1 MEKTLSDHLL
11 HTLES
16 LVAYDLERFKFKL
29 QNANLEK
36 DRDRIPQG
44 RLQNATGP
52 VKLAALLVNY
62 YGEKYAVRLTLQVL
76 RAINQNLLVEELS
89 KATNSECLTQECV
102 TEISG
107 TSVFLKETESKS
119 LIMENTDADLQGPNE
134 VGTAGL
140 EIPVTSMQLHP
151 GQECQKKS
159 QEEWEA
165 QKTLKGSHLTEIQ
178 ERQRNQTVNTPPKRT
193 QLTVCTVSSGDKEP
207 SSPEDAMTLE
217 DKRDGT
223 LETIVTLKTVEA
235 RNPDAALVPESSRYE
250 NSEVA
255 VTLGQ
260 KANRNQKL
268 FFLEEK
274 RMEKQGFRVSLGEQ
288 NHPNQ
293 KSTDNC
299 QDPGSQEEKRAGNMD
314 TSMSSGKKEL
324 EDPGN
329 HYLKEACEDELT
341 LSSTPIKAFSVT
353 RITGAPVRAVSL
365 RGMKESCSICQDMVG
380 KPSRNSCRHYIRYYH
395 NVGCNVCLKCQAMFP
410 KNFQHSKSLGNIP
423 TDFQKSMLSPGSEPC
438 CEYHPKQLQLLFCK
452 DHGKTI
458 CLNCSM
464 SPEHKGH
471 RILSIQEAA
480 QIYKEQLQSR
490 LEHLKKVREIAE
502 EKKSQGNETMAAFLS
517 KTETQKEQIMS
528 QVMQLHQFLAE
539 QEQLFLAWLEELSR
553 TIFRS
558 KTEYINKAS
567 QEISLLEEL
576 MEKLEAK
583 QKQPAWE
590 LLQDI
595 RVTLMRA
602 EWVTLPKEWAVSPEL
617 KEKIHVL
624 FWKSECMQK
633 SMRHFMESLQ
643 SEMETFKVVQLR
655 EVQLHTANVTL
666 DPETAHPKLIISDD
680 QKSVRLGKKC
690 QKLPNGPQRFDNSV
704 IVLGSP
710 SFVSGKRYW
719 QVYVGDKTMWI
730 LGVCKNSVNRK
741 GSTAFSP
748 GNGYWLV
755 MMTKKNEYSAS
766 TIPPTPLY
774 LGEPP
779 RCVGIFLDYEA
790 GDISF
795 YNVTAKTHIY
805 TFPFS
810 SSSSEPL
817 RPVFSP
823 GMLDKGKNT
832 DPLTICPG
840 ST

>member
-1 MEKTLSDHLL
+1 MAKTLSDHLL

-16 LVAYDLERFKFKL
+16 LVTYDLERFKFKL
-29 QNANLEK
+29 QNVNLDK

-44 RLQNATGP
+44 RLQNAVGP
-52 VKLAALLVNY
+52 VELAALLINS
-62 YGEKYAVRLTLQVL
+62 YGEKYAVKLTLQVL
-76 RAINQNLLVEELS
+76 RAINQNLLLEELS
-89 KATNSECLTQECV
+89 KATNTECLTQKCV

-107 TSVFLKETESKS
+107 TSVFSRDTVSKS
-119 LIMENTDADLQGPNE
+119 LIIENPDADLQDPNK
-134 VGTAGL
+134 VGTVGL
-140 EIPVTSMQLHP
+140 QVPIPSIQVYP

-165 QKTLKGSHLTEIQ
+165 QRTLKGSHLTEVL
-178 ERQRNQTVNTPPKRT
+178 ERQRNQSMNVPPKRT
-193 QLTVCTVSSGDKEP
+193 QLRVRIISSGDKEL
-207 SSPEDAMTLE
+207 SSPEAAMIFE
-217 DKRDGT
+217 DKRDGI
-223 LETIVTLKTVEA
+223 LETTVPLKTAEA
-235 RNPDAALVPESSRYE
+235 RNAALVPESSRYE

-268 FFLEEK
+268 FFLGEK
-274 RMEKQGFRVSLGEQ
+274 GIEKQGLHTSLGEQ
-288 NHPNQ
+288 NHPN
-293 KSTDNC
+293 KNSADNC
-299 QDPGSQEEKRAGNMD
+299 QDPGSQEEKRPGNMD
-314 TSMSSGKKEL
+314 TSMSSGKKEPK
-324 EDPGN
+324 DPGN
-329 HYLKEACEDELT
+329 QYLKEACEDELT
-341 LSSTPIKAFSVT
+341 LSKTPIKAFNFMK
-353 RITGAPVRAVSL
+353 ITGAPVRAVSL
-365 RGMKESCSICQDMVG
+365 RRMQESCSICQDMVE
-380 KPSRNSCRHYIRYYH
+380 KASRNSCRHDIRYH
-395 NVGCNVCLKCQAMFP
+395 RNVGYNVCLKCQAMFP
-410 KNFQHSKSLGNIP
+410 KNFQHSKSLGNIS
-423 TDFQKSMLSPGSEPC
+423 TDFQEPMLSPGSTPY

-464 SPEHKGH
+464 SLDHKGH
-471 RILSIQEAA
+471 RILSIEEAA
-480 QIYKEQLQSR
+480 QSYKEQLQSH

-502 EKKSQGNETMAAFLS
+502 EKKSQGNETMAAFL
-517 KTETQKEQIMS
+517 
-528 QVMQLHQFLAE
+528 FLAE

-558 KTEYINKAS
+558 KAEHITRAS

-576 MEKLEAK
+576 MGELEEK

-617 KEKIHVL
+617 KEKIHIL
-624 FWKSECMQK
+624 FWKSECVQK
-633 SMRHFMESLQ
+633 SMRRFIESLQ
-643 SEMETFKVVQLR
+643 SEMETFKILQLR

-680 QKSVRLGKKC
+680 LKSVTLGKKC
-690 QKLPNGPQRFDNSV
+690 QKLPNGPQRFDDSV

-710 SFVSGKRYW
+710 SFVSGKWYW
-719 QVYVGDKTMWI
+719 QVYVGDKSMWT

-755 MMTKKNEYSAS
+755 MMTKKNEYVAS
-766 TIPPTPLY
+766 TIPPAPLY

-795 YNVTAKTHIY
+795 YNVTAKSHIY
-805 TFPFS
+805 TFHFSNS
-810 SSSSEPL
+810 SSDPL

-823 GMLDKGKNT
+823 GLHDKGKNEC
-832 DPLTICPG
+832 PLTICRG
-840 ST
+840 SM

>member
-1 MEKTLSDHLL
+1 MAKTLSDHLL
-11 HTLES
+11 YTLES

-29 QNANLEK
+29 QNANLDE
-36 DRDRIPQG
+36 DRDRIPHG

-52 VKLAALLVNY
+52 VKLAALLVNS
-62 YGEKYAVRLTLQVL
+62 YGEKYAVKLTLQVL
-76 RAINQNLLVEELS
+76 RAINQNFLVEELS
-89 KATNSECLTQECV
+89 KATNPECLTQECV

-107 TSVFLKETESKS
+107 TSVFSRETVSKS
-119 LIMENTDADLQGPNE
+119 LIIENPDADLQDPNE

-140 EIPVTSMQLHP
+140 QVPIPSIQSYP

-159 QEEWEA
+159 QEEWET
-165 QKTLKGSHLTEIQ
+165 QRTLKGFHLTEGQ
-178 ERQRNQTVNTPPKRT
+178 ERQRNQTVNGPPKRT

-207 SSPEDAMTLE
+207 SSPEAAMTLE
-217 DKRDGT
+217 GERDGI
-223 LETIVTLKTVEA
+223 LETTVTLKTMET

-250 NSEVA
+250 HSEVA
-255 VTLGQ
+255 VTLEQ
-260 KANRNQKL
+260 TANRNQKP
-268 FFLEEK
+268 FFLGEK
-274 RMEKQGFRVSLGEQ
+274 GIEKQGCGASLGEQ
-288 NHPNQ
+288 NHTNE

-299 QDPGSQEEKRAGNMD
+299 QVAGSQEEKIPGNTN
-314 TSMSSGKKEL
+314 TSMSSEKKEPMH
-324 EDPGN
+324 PGN
-329 HYLKEACEDELT
+329 QYLKEACEDELT
-341 LSSTPIKAFSVT
+341 LNRTPIKGFNML

-365 RGMKESCSICQDMVG
+365 RRMQESCSICQDTVG
-380 KPSRNSCRHYIRYYH
+380 KPSRNFCSHHIKYHH
-395 NVGCNVCLKCQAMFP
+395 NVGYNVCLKCQAMFP

-423 TDFQKSMLSPGSEPC
+423 TDFQEPMLRPC
-438 CEYHPKQLQLLFCK
+438 STPWCEHHPKQLQLLFCK

-464 SPEHKGH
+464 SLEHKGH
-471 RILSIQEAA
+471 RILSIEEAA
-480 QIYKEQLQSR
+480 QSYKEQIQSR
-490 LEHLKKVREIAE
+490 LEHLKKIRETAE
-502 EKKSQGNETMAAFLS
+502 EKKSQGNEMMATFLS

-528 QVMQLHQFLAE
+528 RLTQLHQFLEE

-558 KTEYINKAS
+558 KEEYITKIS

-576 MEKLEAK
+576 MGELEEK

-602 EWVTLPKEWAVSPEL
+602 EWVTLPKKLAVSPEL
-617 KEKIHVL
+617 KEKIHIL
-624 FWKSECMQK
+624 FWKSECVQK
-633 SMRHFMESLQ
+633 SMKRFIESLQ
-643 SEMETFKVVQLR
+643 SEMETFKILQLR

-710 SFVSGKRYW
+710 SFVSGKWYW
-719 QVYVGDKTMWI
+719 QVDVGDKTMWT

-755 MMTKKNEYSAS
+755 MMRKKNEYSAS
-766 TIPPTPLY
+766 TIPPTPIS

-790 GDISF
+790 EDISF
-795 YNVTAKTHIY
+795 YNVTAKSHIY

-810 SSSSEPL
+810 GSSSEPL

-823 GMLDKGKNT
+823 GMHDKGKNT

-840 ST
+840 SI

>member
-1 MEKTLSDHLL
+1 MAKTLSDHLL

-29 QNANLEK
+29 QNAKLDK

-44 RLQNATGP
+44 RLQDATGP
-52 VKLAALLVNY
+52 VKLAALLVNF
-62 YGEKYAVRLTLQVL
+62 YGEKYAVKLTLQVL
-76 RAINQNLLVEELS
+76 RGINQNFLLEELS
-89 KATNSECLTQECV
+89 KATNLECLTQQCV
-102 TEISG
+102 TEISR
-107 TSVFLKETESKS
+107 SSLFSWETVSKN
-119 LIMENTDADLQGPNE
+119 LITENPAADLQGPNE
-134 VGTAGL
+134 VDTAGL
-140 EIPVTSMQLHP
+140 QVPVPSIQLYPH
-151 GQECQKKS
+151 QECQKKS
-159 QEEWEA
+159 QEEWEV
-165 QKTLKGSHLTEIQ
+165 QRTLKGSHLDGVQ
-178 ERQRNQTVNTPPKRT
+178 GRQRNHTVNGPPPRT
-193 QLTVCTVSSGDKEP
+193 QLTIHTVSSGDEEP
-207 SSPEDAMTLE
+207 SSPEDAMTLQDE
-217 DKRDGT
+217 RDGI
-223 LETIVTLKTVEA
+223 LETNVTLKTVET
-235 RNPDAALVPESSRYE
+235 RNPDATLVPENSSNE
-250 NSEVA
+250 NSESA

-274 RMEKQGFRVSLGEQ
+274 KIEKQGFGASLGKQ
-288 NHPNQ
+288 NHPNK
-293 KSTDNC
+293 KSTDNV
-299 QDPGSQEEKRAGNMD
+299 QVPGSQEEKIPGNKN
-314 TSMSSGKKEL
+314 TAMSSGKKEPK
-324 EDPGN
+324 DPGN
-329 HYLKEACEDELT
+329 QYLKEPCEDEVT
-341 LSSTPIKAFSVT
+341 LSKTPIKAFNIMK
-353 RITGAPVRAVSL
+353 ITNAPVRAVSL
-365 RGMKESCSICQDMVG
+365 RRMQESCSICQDMVG
-380 KPSRNSCRHYIRYYH
+380 EPSRSSCTHHIRYH
-395 NVGCNVCLKCQAMFP
+395 RNVGHNVCLQCQAMFP

-423 TDFQKSMLSPGSEPC
+423 TNFQEPVLSPGSIPC

-458 CLNCSM
+458 CLSCSM
-464 SPEHKGH
+464 SLEHKGH
-471 RILSIQEAA
+471 RILSIEEAA
-480 QIYKEQLQSR
+480 QNYKEQLQSR

-517 KTETQKEQIMS
+517 KTETQKRQITSRM
-528 QVMQLHQFLAE
+528 MQLHQFLGE
-539 QEQLFLAWLEELSR
+539 QEQLFLACVEELDR

-558 KTEYINKAS
+558 KAEYITKAS
-567 QEISLLEEL
+567 QEISLLDEL
-576 MEKLEAK
+576 MGELEEKHR
-583 QKQPAWE
+583 QPAWE

-602 EWVTLPKEWAVSPEL
+602 EWVTFPKEWAMSPEL

-624 FWKSECMQK
+624 FWKSESVQK
-633 SMRHFMESLQ
+633 SMRRFIENLQ
-643 SEMETFKVVQLR
+643 SEMETFKILQLT
-655 EVQLHTANVTL
+655 EVQLHTVNVTL

-690 QKLPNGPQRFDNSV
+690 QKLPNNPQRFDNSL

-755 MMTKKNEYSAS
+755 MMKKKNDYSAS
-766 TIPPTPLY
+766 TIPPTPLS

-779 RCVGIFLDYEA
+779 RCVGIFLDCEA

-795 YNVTAKTHIY
+795 YNVTAKSHIY
-805 TFPFS
+805 TFSFSGS
-810 SSSSEPL
+810 SSDPL

-840 ST
+840 SS